1 MNIHS
6 LSSRVAKLT
15 PASSTATR
23 AASMHRAIRLPLI
36 AALSASLAACAVGPD
51 YSRPAFDFGSTYK
64 EDATPQAGWR
74 PAQPRS
80 ADPSQWWTIY
90 NDSVLDG
97 LMTRLNTSNQT
108 IAQAE
113 ATYRQAQAT
122 LQNARAA
129 YFPTVGASAGLTRS
143 GGGRSGSRSSLDSID
158 GGSSSSGSNT
168 SNDYSL
174 SGSVSWEP
182 DLWGKVRRT
191 VEAGRAGA
199 EASAG
204 DLAAARLSAQSTLA
218 QNYFELRITD
228 EQKRLLDATVQAYD
242 KSLTLTKNRYAA
254 GVAGR
259 ADVVVAQTQLD
270 NARAQEIDLAWQ
282 RGQFE
287 HAIAALIGV
296 PPSQFALPLVAFE
309 VNVPEV
315 PAGLPSQLLERR
327 PDVSAAERRAA
338 QANAQIGVAES
349 AWFPD
354 LTLSAS
360 GGFQSSQLAQW
371 LTAPARFW
379 SLGPALA
386 ATIFDGGARTAQV
399 NAARAAYDAQ
409 AAAYRQSA
417 LDALREV
424 EDYLIKLKVMNQE
437 QSVRMAALKSAR
449 ESVTLA
455 LNQYKQGLIDYL
467 SVATLQT
474 TALSTESTAITLVG
488 DRLTTSVLLMAALG
502 GGWNGDVVH
511 PLAGTAEK
519 GGGGYK

>member
-1 MNIHS
+1 MTRKFLCS
-6 LSSRVAKLT
+6 RAARQDLSPATMPRAAGTRSAMRVACV
-15 PASSTATR
+15 
-23 AASMHRAIRLPLI
+23 
-36 AALSASLAACAVGPD
+36 AALCLVLTACAVGPD
-51 YSRPAFDFGSTYK
+51 YSRPAFDFGNAYK
-64 EDATPQAGWR
+64 EGTTPQAGWQ

-80 ADPSQWWTIY
+80 ADPSQWWHIY
-90 NDSVLDG
+90 NDTILNG

-108 IAQAE
+108 VAQAE
-113 ATYRQAQAT
+113 ATYRQALAT

-129 YFPTVGASAGLTRS
+129 YFPTVGANAGLTRS
-143 GGGRSGSRSSLDSID
+143 GGGKG
-158 GGSSSSGSNT
+158 GGSSSNNAGKSGVSSGGSV

-174 SGSVSWEP
+174 TGSVSWEP
-182 DLWGKVRRT
+182 DLWGRVRRT

-204 DLAAARLSAQSTLA
+204 DLVAARLSAQSTLA

-228 EQKRLLDATVQAYD
+228 EQKRLLDATVDAYD

-254 GVAGR
+254 GVAAR
-259 ADVVVAQTQLD
+259 ADVVVAQTQLE

-287 HAIAALIGV
+287 HAIASLIGE
-296 PPSQFALPLVAFE
+296 PPSRFALPAVAFE
-309 VNVPEV
+309 VDVPDV

-338 QANAQIGVAES
+338 QANAQIGVAQA

-360 GGFQSSQLAQW
+360 GGFQSSQWAQW

-386 ATIFDGGARTAQV
+386 ATIFDGGARSAQV
-399 NAARAAYDAQ
+399 EAARAAYDAQ

-417 LDALREV
+417 LAALREV
-424 EDYLIKLKVMNQE
+424 EDYLIKLRVMNQE
-437 QSVRMAALKSAR
+437 QAVRMAALKSAR

-502 GGWNGDVVH
+502 GGWDGNVVS
-511 PLAGTAEK
+511 PLAVKK
-519 GGGGYK
+519 GS